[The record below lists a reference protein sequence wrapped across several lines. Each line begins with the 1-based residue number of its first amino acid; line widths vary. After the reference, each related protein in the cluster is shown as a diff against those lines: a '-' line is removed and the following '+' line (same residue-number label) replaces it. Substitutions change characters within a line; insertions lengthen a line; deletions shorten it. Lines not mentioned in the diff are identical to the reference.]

1 MTTEVTMETK
11 VSSKTIYIGNSQ
23 IEVKES
29 IPITDEKIEW
39 GDGKGGSL
47 SFTINTKVSRKIL
60 RWMTLGDRRHSRF
73 MKQIA
78 FLKCNPKHHEAI
90 FRCLRYGNK
99 IPRKYMRLYKDV
111 IKRVKKPWQR

>member
-11 VSSKTIYIGNSQ
+11 VSSNTIYIGNSQ
-23 IEVKES
+23 IEVKEY

-47 SFTINTKVSRKIL
+47 SFTINTRVSRKIL

-73 MKQIA
+73 MKQIIL
-78 FLKCNPKHHEAI
+78 LKQHPKHHESI
-90 FRCLRYGNK
+90 FRRLRYGNK
-99 IPRKYMRLYKDV
+99 IPRKYQRKYKEV
-111 IKRVKKPWQR
+111 IKRMKMPWQR

>member
-1 MTTEVTMETK
+1 MTREVTMETK
-11 VSSKTIYIGNSQ
+11 VSRNTIYIGNTQ
-23 IEVKES
+23 IEVEES

-73 MKQIA
+73 MKQIVL
-78 FLKCNPKHHEAI
+78 LKQNPKHHEAI

-99 IPRKYMRLYKDV
+99 IPRKYQRKYKEV
-111 IKRVKKPWQR
+111 IKQMKMPWQR

>member
-1 MTTEVTMETK
+1 METK
-11 VSSKTIYIGNSQ
+11 VSRNTIYIGKTQ
-23 IEVKES
+23 IEVEES

-60 RWMTLGDRRHSRF
+60 RWMTFGDRSHSRF
-73 MKQIA
+73 MKQIVL
-78 FLKCNPKHHEAI
+78 LKRNPKHHEAI

-99 IPRKYMRLYKDV
+99 IPRKYKRTYKEV
-111 IKRVKKPWQR
+111 IKQMKMPWQR